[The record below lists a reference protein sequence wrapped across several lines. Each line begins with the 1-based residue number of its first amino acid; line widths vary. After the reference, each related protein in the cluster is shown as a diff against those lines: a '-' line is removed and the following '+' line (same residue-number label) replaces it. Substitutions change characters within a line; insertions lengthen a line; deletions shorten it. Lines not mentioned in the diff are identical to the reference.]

1 MHQLTLSPEKFFY
14 SIDGKVFTSIEDL
27 LNGLKN
33 MTEDTFRYHLNNE
46 KNDFYNWFMG
56 VFQASDLAS
65 SIKKVKTKTG
75 FLKKLSKFFPNQHHA
90 NKKML

>member
-1 MHQLTLSPEKFFY
+1 MHHLTLNPEKFFY

-27 LNGLKN
+27 FNGLKD

-65 SIKKVKTKTG
+65 SIKKVKTRTG
-75 FLKKLSKFFPNQHHA
+75 LSKKLKEYT
-90 NKKML
+90 M